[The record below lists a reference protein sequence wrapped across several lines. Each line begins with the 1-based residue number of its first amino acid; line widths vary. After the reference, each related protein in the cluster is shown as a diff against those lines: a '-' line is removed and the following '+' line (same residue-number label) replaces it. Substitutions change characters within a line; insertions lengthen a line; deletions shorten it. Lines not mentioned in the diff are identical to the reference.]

1 LICLLRREIK
11 TNKWGDT
18 ILKIFC
24 IEKEINNKTIK
35 YPIEW
40 ENISASN
47 IFDKALTSKIHKN
60 SHNIKKKELNLKRS
74 RGPKETFFQTRH
86 TNGQKANE
94 NMYKFTN
101 HQEKANQN
109 QNEIPSHICQ
119 TAAAAAAKSLQSCPT
134 LCDPIDSSPPGS
146 PVPGILHVRTLE

>member
-1 LICLLRREIK
+1 MICLLRREIK

-24 IEKEINNKTIK
+24 IEKEISNKTIK

-60 SHNIKKKELNLKRS
+60 SHNIKKK
-74 RGPKETFFQTRH
+74 
-86 TNGQKANE
+86 
-94 NMYKFTN
+94 
-101 HQEKANQN
+101 
-109 QNEIPSHICQ
+109 
-119 TAAAAAAKSLQSCPT
+119 
-134 LCDPIDSSPPGS
+134 
-146 PVPGILHVRTLE
+146 RTQFKKKQRT